1 VHQGIVER
9 RTEQQPLADVDKL
22 EEMWRCAE
30 EREAWGDE
38 IGSGDECWNYLKI
51 KKCND
56 CD

>member
-1 VHQGIVER
+1 VER

-38 IGSGDECWNYLKI
+38 IGSGDECWNYLNIK